1 MEARIYRAVALTAV
15 LLVSMGASHRTPNFI
30 IETPNAQ
37 LARQFGEAAEQYRRD
52 LAVAWLGE
60 PMPEWSQPC
69 VVTVAVGP
77 NLGAGGA
84 TTFVFSGGEVY
95 GWRMT
100 IQGSAERVL
109 DSVLPHEI
117 THMIFACRFRR
128 PVPRWADEGGATSVE
143 HPSERAK
150 HYKMLVQFLQSNR
163 GIAFNR
169 MFAMEEYPRD
179 IMPLYAQGY
188 TLSEFLIQQGGR
200 AEFLDFLDEGM
211 ENDQW
216 SAATAR
222 HYGYATV
229 GAMQDAWLVWVR
241 QGFPR
246 IESPGSRP
254 PHVADGELLAANQR
268 QARPEPNLIY
278 RMGGPGQTAP
288 ASDRPGPG
296 PRGPAA
302 GVVAASHVGQAGAA
316 RSAPKALPASG
327 WRAVGGADQRA
338 TAAVAKSEAPGQ
350 PLRTQV
356 THPQPMGRPHQVIL
370 EWGQR
375 VPAAG
380 PQPPVG
386 ATSPVIRR

>member
-15 LLVSMGASHRTPNFI
+15 LLVSMGASHRTPNFVI
-30 IETPNAQ
+30 QTPNPQ
-37 LARQFGEAAEQYRRD
+37 LAQQFAQAAEHYRRE
-52 LAVAWLGE
+52 LAIAWLGE
-60 PMPEWSQPC
+60 PMPEWSEPC
-69 VVTVAVGP
+69 VVTVEVGP

-100 IQGSAERVL
+100 IQGSAQRVL

-128 PVPRWADEGGATSVE
+128 PLPRWADEGGATSVE

-150 HYKMLVQFLQSNR
+150 HHKMLVQFLQSNR

-169 MFAMEEYPRD
+169 MFAMAEYPPD
-179 IMPLYAQGY
+179 VMPLYAQGY

-200 AEFLDFLDEGM
+200 AEFLDFLSDGM

-222 HYGYATV
+222 HYGYQNV
-229 GAMQDAWLVWVR
+229 GALQNAWFAWV
-241 QGFPR
+241 QNGFPP

-254 PHVADGELLAANQR
+254 AHAPGAELLAANQP
-268 QARPEPNLIY
+268 QARPVPL
-278 RMGGPGQTAP
+278 
-288 ASDRPGPG
+288 PGPQ
-296 PRGPAA
+296 PRRPAA
-302 GVVAASHVGQAGAA
+302 NVVAASHTNQPGAV
-316 RSAPKALPASG
+316 RSTPQVMPASG
-327 WRAVGGADQRA
+327 WRALGGTNRRA
-338 TAAVAKSEAPGQ
+338 TPAVAVSKAPDQ
-350 PLRTQV
+350 PIRTQV
-356 THPQPMGRPHQVIL
+356 THPQPIGRPHQVIL
-370 EWGQR
+370 EWDR
-375 VPAAG
+375 RIPAPG